1 MSFNSYKNKNKK
13 RSNTSKDKSK
23 TNLNSP
29 NNLNQCKKEDIKT
42 FFPEDINSPN
52 QIFLKFP
59 SLDKNNDSKSAIND
73 SNDFKGDALDE
84 EYAIIQKI
92 WEDLN
97 VDYKYRVQFN
107 NYIKKFQN
115 RA

>member
-1 MSFNSYKNKNKK
+1 MSFNSYKNKNQK

-84 EYAIIQKI
+84 EYAIIK
-92 WEDLN
+92 
-97 VDYKYRVQFN
+97 KYGKTLMLTINIGFN
-107 NYIKKFQN
+107 LIIILKKFQN